1 MVSILP
7 SERTAADVAGR
18 LVGDAL
24 AKNLPSGIEKGY
36 DRGLIKQGLDKVR
49 SIANNPEAKP
59 LDIIF
64 ALQEASAGIPGSERY
79 FAPVLDQI
87 LKITNANRSVNVP
100 RPGEDQNFTVPE
112 RRQLPSFGNQPQ
124 ANAEKTSPEFF
135 PNNIP
140 SQEAP
145 GTEPQAVT
153 LGKKYKLFTPD
164 QRIQEARRI
173 SQADQALGG
182 TMTLDQ
188 ALKSVDDY
196 IAYSD
201 AYNTKVEKDILDKQE
216 SQRNYG
222 DLAEEEIK
230 KVFSKTK
237 TDEKGKPITS
247 LDPLLDSN
255 IIAWFR
261 KKGEEISQVGKSEA
275 ERKRYL
281 ANEAANFKNSIVN
294 VENDLSAPR
303 LHNASQRWFNNEYKS
318 FEQSAQDLRTTLK
331 PLLDN
336 GFYDLARNLLEKK
349 GYGLEERDYILNPLN
364 IQAESIISALP
375 KPKIKL
381 KPNQLLGALPTNAT
395 NISSEE
401 LKNSILKIKDA
412 NPNFSLPLVRK
423 ALEDKAVDWRQYK
436 DAVNELVDS
445 GQLEL
450 TADQRN
456 QIGYLDKPPLGLL
469 DSILQGLNIIGR

>member
-49 SIANNPEAKP
+49 SIANNPQAKP

-112 RRQLPSFGNQPQ
+112 RQQLPSFGNQAQP
-124 ANAEKTSPEFF
+124 ASEKTSPEFF

-173 SQADQALGG
+173 SQSDQALGG

-201 AYNTKVEKDILDKQE
+201 AYNAKVEKDILDKQE

-222 DLAEEEIK
+222 DLAETEIK

-237 TDEKGKPITS
+237 TDEKGKPVTS

-255 IIAWFR
+255 IISWFR

-294 VENDLSAPR
+294 VQKDLSAPR
-303 LHNASQRWFNNEYKS
+303 LQNAVQRWFNNEYKS
-318 FEQSAQDLRTTLK
+318 FEKSAQDLRTTLK

-336 GFYDLARNLLEKK
+336 GFYDLARNLLEQK

-375 KPKIKL
+375 KPSIQRGGGDIFASESKVS
-381 KPNQLLGALPTNAT
+381 
-395 NISSEE
+395 NINPEE
-401 LKNSILKIKDA
+401 LKSAILKIKDA

-423 ALEDKAVDWRQYK
+423 ALDDKAVDWRQYK
-436 DAVNELVDS
+436 DAVNELVAS
-445 GQLEL
+445 GELEL

-469 DSILQGLNIIGR
+469 DTILQGLNIIGR